1 MENNISKLY
10 VNKQFDQIVKNYS
23 ISNNTEINRLIAM
36 SLWQLNNKIEA
47 LDILKKVAQSSQEK
61 IDWFNCTLLS
71 LDLEKDK
78 NAKVYLN
85 KIGDIELSETV
96 KSYPTFDY
104 SLKYISNKLKY

>member
-47 LDILKKVAQSSQEK
+47 LDILKKSGTKFSR
-61 IDWFNCTLLS
+61 
-71 LDLEKDK
+71 K
-78 NAKVYLN
+78 NRLV
-85 KIGDIELSETV
+85 
-96 KSYPTFDY
+96 
-104 SLKYISNKLKY
+104 